1 MAEEK
6 RMKDQFVQESDE
18 PPSSPPDGGSG
29 ASAPFCVPRHEKIRF
44 ALLCVFL
51 LIVMASFL
59 IFVAAR
65 TVVPLF
71 GSIVVVPLLYW
82 GIDQRLSKT
91 EVP

>member
-6 RMKDQFVQESDE
+6 RIKDQFEQKNDE
-18 PPSSPPDGGSG
+18 PPSSPPEGDRG
-29 ASAPFCVPRHEKIRF
+29 ACAPLCVPRHEKIRF

-65 TVVPLF
+65 TVVPL
-71 GSIVVVPLLYW
+71 LYR

-91 EVP
+91 ESP

>member
-1 MAEEK
+1 
-6 RMKDQFVQESDE
+6 MKDQFVQENNE
-18 PPSSPPDGGSG
+18 PPSTPPDGDSG
-29 ASAPFCVPRHEKIRF
+29 ACVPLCLPRHEKIRI

-65 TVVPLF
+65 TVLPLF
-71 GSIVVVPLLYW
+71 GSIVVVSLLYR

-91 EVP
+91 ESP

>member
-1 MAEEK
+1 
-6 RMKDQFVQESDE
+6 MKDQFEQKNDE
-18 PPSSPPDGGSG
+18 PPSSSPEGDSG
-29 ASAPFCVPRHEKIRF
+29 ACVPRHEKIRF